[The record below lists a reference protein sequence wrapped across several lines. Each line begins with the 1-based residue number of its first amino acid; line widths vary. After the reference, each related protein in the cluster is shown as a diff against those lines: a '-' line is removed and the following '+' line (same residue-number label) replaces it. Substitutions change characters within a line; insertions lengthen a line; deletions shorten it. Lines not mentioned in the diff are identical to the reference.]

1 MDGCT
6 MELDGFDKKILR
18 LLQQDNKISQREL
31 ATQVNLSAS
40 AVNRRIA
47 ALEADG
53 YIKGNIAIVDNKK
66 IGKPITLIVE
76 VRIKNKQSAAMDH
89 HKSVFLSTPS
99 IQQVYIVTGDFDFLL
114 IMTVADMSEYEVI
127 SEKLLFND
135 ENIHGFKTMVTLQ
148 NIKQSF
154 EVSIE

>member
-1 MDGCT
+1 MD
-6 MELDGFDKKILR
+6 LDNFDKKILR
-18 LLQQDNKISQREL
+18 LLQKDNKISQREL

-47 ALEADG
+47 TLESEG
-53 YIKGNIAIVDNKK
+53 FIKSNIAVIDNKK
-66 IGKPITLIVE
+66 VGKSLTLIIE
-76 VRIKNKQSAAMDH
+76 VKIKNKQTGAMDH
-89 HKSVFLSTPS
+89 HKSIFLEHPA

-114 IMTVADMSEYEVI
+114 IMTVSDMSEYEII

-135 ENIHGFKTMVTLQ
+135 ENIQGFKTMVTLQ

-154 EVSIE
+154 EVNIE

>member
-1 MDGCT
+1 MD
-6 MELDGFDKKILR
+6 LDNFDKKILR
-18 LLQQDNKISQREL
+18 LLQKDNKISQREL

-47 ALEADG
+47 TLESEG
-53 YIKGNIAIVDNKK
+53 FIKSNIAVIDNKK
-66 IGKPITLIVE
+66 VGKSLTLIIE
-76 VRIKNKQSAAMDH
+76 VKIKNKQTCAMDH
-89 HKSVFLSTPS
+89 HKSIFLEHPA

-114 IMTVADMSEYEVI
+114 IMTVSDMSEYEII

-135 ENIHGFKTMVTLQ
+135 ENIQGFKTMVTLQ

-154 EVSIE
+154 EVNIE

>member
-1 MDGCT
+1 
-6 MELDGFDKKILR
+6 MELDGFDKKILK
-18 LLQQDNKISQREL
+18 LLQLNNKISQREL

-53 YIKGNIAIVDNKK
+53 FIKGNIAIIDNKK
-66 IGKPITLIVE
+66 IGKSITLIVE
-76 VRIKNKQSAAMDH
+76 VRIKNKQTLAMDH
-89 HKSVFLSTPS
+89 HKSSFLSNPA

-114 IMTVADMSEYEVI
+114 IMTVADMSEYEII

-135 ENIHGFKTMVTLQ
+135 ENIQGFKTMVTLQ

-154 EVSIE
+154 EVNIE

>member
-1 MDGCT
+1 MD
-6 MELDGFDKKILR
+6 LDNFDKKILR
-18 LLQQDNKISQREL
+18 LLQKDNKISQREL

-47 ALEADG
+47 TLESEG
-53 YIKGNIAIVDNKK
+53 FIKSNIAVIDNKK
-66 IGKPITLIVE
+66 VGKSLTLIIE
-76 VRIKNKQSAAMDH
+76 VKIKNKQTSAMDH
-89 HKSVFLSTPS
+89 HKSIFLEHPA

-114 IMTVADMSEYEVI
+114 IMTVSDMSEYEII

-135 ENIHGFKTMVTLQ
+135 ENIQGFKTMVTLQ

-154 EVSIE
+154 EVNIE